1 VSQHDAGLPPYQPA
15 PPTQV
20 TATAPPPPA
29 YPGQDPFG
37 QPQYGPPQGYGQQP
51 KTNTMAILGLV
62 FAFVF
67 SPLGIVFSAL
77 GLSQIKQRREGGRG
91 LALAGLILSIV
102 FVVLGVLMLVLVAVV
117 GSAAV
122 GASSAI
128 ESAVSSASA
137 AEQSAVLDA
146 GDTGTDAVVDQQ
158 TGGDPEIVAACQVIA
173 PAAEQ
178 LYADLETVTTPE
190 EYAAAIGQATTAMAA
205 AGAQVSDPVV
215 AQDLYNLYAT
225 LQEAATAVQNGEDP
239 SYLVDT
245 LDQYGTAVDTDCAA
259 AGYVG

>member
-1 VSQHDAGLPPYQPA
+1 VSQHDAGPPPYQPA
-15 PPTQV
+15 APTQV
-20 TATAPPPPA
+20 TATAPPPPF
-29 YPGQDPFG
+29 PGQEPIG
-37 QPQYGPPQGYGQQP
+37 QPYGQQP
-51 KTNTMAILGLV
+51 YGQPAKTNTMAILGLV

-102 FVVLGVLMLVLVAVV
+102 FVVLGVLMLVLLAVV

-122 GASSAI
+122 SAGSAI
-128 ESAVSSASA
+128 ESAVSSASSA
-137 AEQSAVLDA
+137 AGESAVPGVTDVGA
-146 GDTGTDAVVDQQ
+146 GDAVS
-158 TGGDPEIVAACQVIA
+158 GDPEVVAACQVIV

-178 LYADLETVTTPE
+178 LYTDLSTVTTPE
-190 EYAAAIGQATTAMAA
+190 EYAAAIGEATTTMAV
-205 AGAQVSDPVV
+205 AGAQVTDPVV

-225 LQEAATAVQNGEDP
+225 LQEAETQVQNGEDP

-245 LDQYGTAVDTDCAA
+245 LDQYGTAVDEDCAA

>member
-15 PPTQV
+15 PPIQA
-20 TATAPPPPA
+20 TATAPPPA
-29 YPGQDPFG
+29 YPGQEPFG
-37 QPQYGPPQGYGQQP
+37 QPQYGAPQGYGRQP

-77 GLSQIKQRREGGRG
+77 GLSQIKQHREGGRG

-102 FVVLGVLMLVLVAVV
+102 FVVLGVLMLVLALVV

-122 GASSAI
+122 SASSAI
-128 ESAVSSASA
+128 ESAASSASA
-137 AEQSAVLDA
+137 AQESAVFDA
-146 GDTGTDAVVDQQ
+146 ADTGTDAVVDEQV
-158 TGGDPEIVAACQVIA
+158 TGDAEVVAACQVIV

-178 LYADLETVTTPE
+178 LYADLESVTTPE
-190 EYAAAIGQATTAMAA
+190 EYVAAIDQAATTMAV
-205 AGAQVSDPVV
+205 AGAQVSDPVF
-215 AQDLYNLYAT
+215 AQDAYNLYAT
-225 LQEAATAVQNGEDP
+225 LQEAASHVQNGEDP
-239 SYLVDT
+239 SFLADT
-245 LDQYGTAVDTDCAA
+245 LDEFGSAVDTDCAA

>member
-1 VSQHDAGLPPYQPA
+1 MSQHDAGLPPYHPA
-15 PPTQV
+15 PPTQA
-20 TATAPPPPA
+20 TATAPP
-29 YPGQDPFG
+29 YPGQEP
-37 QPQYGPPQGYGQQP
+37 YGQQP
-51 KTNTMAILGLV
+51 YGQPAKTNTMAILGLV

-102 FVVLGVLMLVLVAVV
+102 FVLLGVLMLVFVLAV
-117 GSAAV
+117 GGAAV
-122 GASSAI
+122 SASSAI

-137 AEQSAVLDA
+137 SAEESAVFDA
-146 GDTGTDAVVDQQ
+146 GDTGTDAVVDEQV
-158 TGGDPEIVAACQVIA
+158 TGDSEVVAACQVVV

-178 LYADLETVTTPE
+178 LYADLDTVTTPE
-190 EYAAAIGQATTAMAA
+190 EYAAAIDQATTAMAA

-215 AQDLYNLYAT
+215 SQDLYNLYAT
-225 LQEAATAVQNGEDP
+225 LLEAATAVQNGEDP

-245 LDQYGTAVDTDCAA
+245 LNEFGTAVDEDCAA
-259 AGYVG
+259 AGYAG